1 MLRETGLR
9 RSFCLKIDEL
19 SRRDPVGYDVRMFHK
34 LKAVAAWALLVLI
47 AFATISPIQYRP
59 TLPISS
65 SFEHLAAFAVLGALF
80 YLSYPRHIAFVCL
93 IVLGSA
99 VLLELV
105 QQLTPDR
112 HGRIPDAIEKIA
124 GGAAGIVAGRAILHL
139 KRAKRGFQK

>member
-1 MLRETGLR
+1 
-9 RSFCLKIDEL
+9 
-19 SRRDPVGYDVRMFHK
+19 MFHK
-34 LKAVAAWALLVLI
+34 LIAVAAWALLILI
-47 AFATISPIQYRP
+47 AFATISPIQYRL

-65 SFEHLAAFAVLGALF
+65 SFEHLAALAVLGALF
-80 YLSYPRHIAFVCL
+80 YLAYPRHIAFVCL

-99 VLLELV
+99 VVLELV

-139 KRAKRGFQK
+139 ERAKRWFQN